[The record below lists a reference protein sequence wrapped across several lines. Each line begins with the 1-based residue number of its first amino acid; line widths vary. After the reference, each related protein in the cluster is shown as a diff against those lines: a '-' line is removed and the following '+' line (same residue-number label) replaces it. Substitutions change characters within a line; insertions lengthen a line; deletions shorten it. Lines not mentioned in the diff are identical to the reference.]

1 MLAIVLNL
9 IKLNDVKSLR
19 IHDRK
24 FSSISMSSILH
35 ATLKVQNLKRSQDFY
50 TDCLGVKKVA
60 EGKDFIHLSFENS
73 LSKNF
78 KLVLTQS
85 ENLNIGNVSIYI
97 LNLSIFFSY
106 IFNLLIGFYG
116 YRY

>member
-1 MLAIVLNL
+1 MYILRYVTLAIILNL
-9 IKLNDVKSLR
+9 IKLNNVKALR

-24 FSSISMSSILH
+24 FSSISMTSILH
-35 ATLKVQNLKRSQDFY
+35 ATLRVQNLKRSQEFY
-50 TDCLGVKKVA
+50 TNCLGVKKIA

-85 ENLNIGNVSIYI
+85 ENLNIGNVSI
-97 LNLSIFFSY
+97 SIY
-106 IFNLLIGFYG
+106 VYKIYP
-116 YRY
+116 